1 MDTELKQWLER
12 VDYDLSTARAM
23 LRARK
28 YLYAAFMCQ
37 QTVEKALK
45 ALLVAQNKEILI
57 THNLRK
63 LALVADLADEL
74 DDKKIDFL
82 ERLTPFAIKARYG
95 SYKDSLSE
103 ICDNATAKNFIRE
116 TEVFVKWL
124 RKKI

>member
-1 MDTELKQWLER
+1 MNTELKQWLER
-12 VDYDLSTARAM
+12 VDYDLSTAKAM

-45 ALLVAQNKEILI
+45 TLLAAQNKEIII

-63 LALVADLADEL
+63 LALVAGLADEL
-74 DDKKIDFL
+74 DNSKIDFL

-95 SYKDSLSE
+95 SYKESLSE
-103 ICDNATAKNFIRE
+103 ICDHRTAKNFIRE
-116 TEVFVKWL
+116 TETFVKWL